1 MTEKNY
7 VVNVKTKAGT
17 IVTVRADTAE
27 QLNNNITEFI
37 NFGANDS
44 ILALEELF
52 TVAQPS
58 AVDVVSNALGA
69 TVVSTTPLPP
79 TSGFAPVPPPVS
91 ATPSVAGQRVCS
103 HGPMVTRKGNGAKG
117 EWKGYF
123 CPTPKGT
130 ADQCSPQWVTK
141 KDPEWNTI

>member
-17 IVTVRADTAE
+17 IVTVRGDSAE
-27 QLNNNITEFI
+27 QLNSNITELI
-37 NFGANDS
+37 NFAVNDS

-52 TVAQPS
+52 VGPS
-58 AVDVVSNALGA
+58 AVDVVKSTLGA

-79 TSGFAPVPPPVS
+79 ASGFAPVPPPVS

-103 HGPMVTRKGNGAKG
+103 HGPMVTRKGSGAKG

-130 ADQCSPQWVTK
+130 ADQYAPQWVTK

>member
-17 IVTVRADTAE
+17 IVTVRADSAE
-27 QLNNNITEFI
+27 QLNNNITEFV
-37 NFGANDS
+37 NFGVNDS
-44 ILALEELF
+44 IGALEELF
-52 TVAQPS
+52 IDVQPT
-58 AVDVVSNALGA
+58 AVDMVQSALGA
-69 TVVSTTPLPP
+69 TVVSTTN
-79 TSGFAPVPPPVS
+79 FAPVPPPAS
-91 ATPSVAGQRVCS
+91 ATPAPSVAGQRHCN
-103 HGPMVTRKGNGAKG
+103 HGPMVTRKGQGAKG

-130 ADQCSPQWVTK
+130 ADQCAPQWVTK